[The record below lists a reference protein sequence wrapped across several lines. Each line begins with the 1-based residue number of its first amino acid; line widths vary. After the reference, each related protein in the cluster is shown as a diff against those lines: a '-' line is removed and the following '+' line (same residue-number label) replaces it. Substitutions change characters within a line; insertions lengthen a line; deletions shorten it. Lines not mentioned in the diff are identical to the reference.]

1 MFKRNA
7 ISLCILTACS
17 GLAYA
22 NASDLPQGE
31 TVRVGA
37 ATIDRTA
44 DKMTVNQSGNK
55 VQIDWNSFDIGKNK
69 EVEFKQPTEMAVAY
83 NRVTGG
89 NASQIQGKLTANGKV
104 YLANP
109 NGVLI
114 TKDAEVNVGGLLVT
128 TKDLEKISENGNKD
142 KFSRKLQKEGKIL
155 NQGKI
160 TANGERAFVV
170 LVGDDVANEGKIN
183 AENYYHKETKK
194 VTECYDDPWSWGKQ
208 CYDFDKEI
216 VKSTSGEVHLSSGE
230 NVTFT
235 LSDRYIDV
243 ALDDNTVNSII
254 KNDGAIIANGDITLT
269 TKGRNQALDSLIINN
284 GVLQANK
291 VQNKN
296 GTIILSA
303 GETQLHEKSQIKG
316 EKVSF
321 AEASYY
327 GPTEDIKVVSK
338 TGSKVTAPVIDFKG
352 KTVNIQGEFGR
363 EDSTD
368 LYNDELQILKTTVNI
383 EVPNTED
390 IRIADTNNGGSGSF
404 IQAGA
409 LASLLA
415 NNGRVNVQGKG
426 FDVSGKLNVNA
437 FKQTDS
443 VLKFI
448 NQAGINIHNADIHA
462 NGRLFFVTNLPN
474 DTDFQS
480 NIRITDSK
488 INLGNGSMGFGRSS
502 KRWEMHDLIRRADT
516 QQRKKFNVDMK
527 NVELNQVDDMVI
539 AGGFEKVNL
548 DNVKA
553 RGKTNFYIDSGNS
566 RLYTRYRGYDK
577 VEDLI
582 YEYGVADIENRTQI
596 ANLDQRRRR
605 WNSDKYE
612 NTDLNWEY
620 NQRFDGFAAKDN
632 KRAPIAD
639 TEINITNSDIKLE
652 NGFVHLMA
660 EKINL
665 DDSKINIAFNQDNS
679 MDESLQINRLGLNG
693 KVSMKNSHINV
704 VGDEKDGI
712 SPDRHYA
719 SMFLVGELIGENST
733 VFVKAHQGAVFRTD
747 SNVKIAGKNS
757 KDDLKITAINTGKRM
772 GKEIIGPDGLPMS
785 EDNDENSSN
794 TAFAIGYEPGT
805 RTVIENATVTA
816 LAPNGGL
823 AYNGSTET
831 QIDLK
836 DNASFTF
843 FEQPRAGYDKLL
855 GEFKGNPDK
864 LNSRDFA
871 RLYDNIKGIKASSLS
886 EQQLGLADTAK
897 KTSEHTLANSL
908 DVENLVSVTVCD
920 EQNKC
925 EERMLGNKNTNAKVI
940 VGDIKFE

>member
-22 NASDLPQGE
+22 NTADLPQGE
-31 TVRVGA
+31 RVRVGT
-37 ATIDRTA
+37 ATIERTT
-44 DKMTVNQSGNK
+44 DKMTVNQSSNK

-128 TKDLEKISENGNKD
+128 TKDLEKISENGTKD
-142 KFSRKLQKEGKIL
+142 KFSRKLAKEGKIL

-160 TANGERAFVV
+160 TAKGERAFVV
-170 LVGDDVANEGKIN
+170 LVGDDVANEGEIN
-183 AENYYHKETKK
+183 AKNYYHKETKK
-194 VTECYDDPWSWGKQ
+194 VTECYDDSWSLVKQ

-269 TKGRNQALDSLIINN
+269 AKGRNQALDSLIINN

-363 EDSTD
+363 EDSTN

-390 IRIADTNNGGSGSF
+390 IRIADTDNGGSGSF

-502 KRWEMHDLIRRADT
+502 KRWEMHDVVRRADT
-516 QQRKKFNVDMK
+516 ELRKKFNLDMK
-527 NVELNQVDDMVI
+527 NVELNQVDDFVV
-539 AGGFEKVNL
+539 AGGFQQVNL

-553 RGKTNFYIDSGNS
+553 RGKTNFYLDSGNS
-566 RLYTRYRGYDK
+566 RMFVG
-577 VEDLI
+577 EQI
-582 YEYGVADIENRTQI
+582 YEYGVTDIEKRTQL
-596 ANLDQRRRR
+596 ANLDQRRKR
-605 WNSDKYE
+605 WNSDNYDE
-612 NTDLNWEY
+612 TDLNWEY
-620 NQRFDGFAAKDN
+620 NQRFDGFAAKHN
-632 KRAPIAD
+632 HRAPIAD
-639 TEINITNSDIKLE
+639 TEINIANSDISLD

-665 DDSKINIAFNQDNS
+665 DDSKINITFNQDNS
-679 MDESLQINRLGLNG
+679 LDESTQINRLGLNG

-712 SPDRHYA
+712 SPARHYA
-719 SMFLVGELIGENST
+719 TMFLVGSCL
-733 VFVKAHQGAVFRTD
+733 VKRVLF
-747 SNVKIAGKNS
+747 
-757 KDDLKITAINTGKRM
+757 
-772 GKEIIGPDGLPMS
+772 
-785 EDNDENSSN
+785 SSN
-794 TAFAIGYEPGT
+794 PT
-805 RTVIENATVTA
+805 
-816 LAPNGGL
+816 
-823 AYNGSTET
+823 
-831 QIDLK
+831 
-836 DNASFTF
+836 
-843 FEQPRAGYDKLL
+843 
-855 GEFKGNPDK
+855 
-864 LNSRDFA
+864 
-871 RLYDNIKGIKASSLS
+871 
-886 EQQLGLADTAK
+886 
-897 KTSEHTLANSL
+897 
-908 DVENLVSVTVCD
+908 
-920 EQNKC
+920 
-925 EERMLGNKNTNAKVI
+925 KVQY
-940 VGDIKFE
+940 

>member
-22 NASDLPQGE
+22 NTADLPQGE
-31 TVRVGA
+31 RVRVGT
-37 ATIDRTA
+37 ATIERTT
-44 DKMTVNQSGNK
+44 DKMTVNQSSNK

-128 TKDLEKISENGNKD
+128 TKDLEKISENGTKD
-142 KFSRKLQKEGKIL
+142 KFSRKLAKEGKIL

-160 TANGERAFVV
+160 TAKGERAFVV
-170 LVGDDVANEGKIN
+170 LVGDDVANEGEIN
-183 AENYYHKETKK
+183 AKNYYHKETKK
-194 VTECYDDPWSWGKQ
+194 VTECYDDSWSLVKQ

-269 TKGRNQALDSLIINN
+269 AKGRNQALDSLIINN

-390 IRIADTNNGGSGSF
+390 IRIADTDNGGSGSF

-502 KRWEMHDLIRRADT
+502 KRWEMHDVVRRADT
-516 QQRKKFNVDMK
+516 ELRKKFNLDMK
-527 NVELNQVDDMVI
+527 NVELNQVDDFVV
-539 AGGFEKVNL
+539 AGGFQQVNL

-553 RGKTNFYIDSGNS
+553 RGKTNFYLDSGNS
-566 RLYTRYRGYDK
+566 RMFVG
-577 VEDLI
+577 EQI
-582 YEYGVADIENRTQI
+582 YEYGVTDIEKRTQL
-596 ANLDQRRRR
+596 ANLDQRRKR
-605 WNSDKYE
+605 WNSDNYDE
-612 NTDLNWEY
+612 TDLNWEY
-620 NQRFDGFAAKDN
+620 NQRFDGFAAKHN
-632 KRAPIAD
+632 HRAPIAD
-639 TEINITNSDIKLE
+639 TEINIANSDISLD

-665 DDSKINIAFNQDNS
+665 DDSKINITFNQDNS
-679 MDESLQINRLGLNG
+679 LDESTQINRLGLNG

-712 SPDRHYA
+712 SPARHYA
-719 SMFLVGELIGENST
+719 TMFLVGELLGEKSSI
-733 VFVKAHQGAVFRTD
+733 FLKSHQGAVLRTD
-747 SNVKIAGKNS
+747 SNVTIAGKNS
-757 KDDLKITAINTGKRM
+757 KDDLKITAITTGKKM
-772 GKEIIGPDGLPMS
+772 GNEIIGPDGLPTS
-785 EDNDENSSN
+785 EDNDANASN
-794 TAFAIGYEPGT
+794 TAFAIGYEPNAT
-805 RTVIENATVTA
+805 AIVENASITA

-823 AYNGSTET
+823 AYTGTSKT
-831 QIDLK
+831 QIDAK
-836 DNASFTF
+836 DNATFTF
-843 FEQPRAGYDKLL
+843 FEKPRVGYDKLL
-855 GEFKGNPDK
+855 GDIKGNPDK
-864 LNSRDFA
+864 LTPRDFA

>member
-22 NASDLPQGE
+22 NTADLPQGE
-31 TVRVGA
+31 RVRVGT
-37 ATIDRTA
+37 ATIERTT
-44 DKMTVNQSGNK
+44 DKMTVNQSSNK

-128 TKDLEKISENGNKD
+128 TKDLEKISENGTKD
-142 KFSRKLQKEGKIL
+142 KFSRKLAKEGKIL

-160 TANGERAFVV
+160 TAKGERAFVV
-170 LVGDDVANEGKIN
+170 LVGDDVANEGEIN
-183 AENYYHKETKK
+183 AKNYYHKETKK
-194 VTECYDDPWSWGKQ
+194 VTECYDDSWSLVKQ

-269 TKGRNQALDSLIINN
+269 AKGRNQALDSLIINN

-390 IRIADTNNGGSGSF
+390 IRIADTDNGGSGSF

-502 KRWEMHDLIRRADT
+502 KRWEMHDVVRRADT
-516 QQRKKFNVDMK
+516 ELRKKFNLDMK
-527 NVELNQVDDMVI
+527 NVELNQVDDFVV
-539 AGGFEKVNL
+539 AGGFQQVNL

-553 RGKTNFYIDSGNS
+553 RGKTNFYLDSGNS
-566 RLYTRYRGYDK
+566 RMFVG
-577 VEDLI
+577 EQI
-582 YEYGVADIENRTQI
+582 YEYGVTDIEKRTQL
-596 ANLDQRRRR
+596 ANLDQRRKR
-605 WNSDKYE
+605 WNSDNYDE
-612 NTDLNWEY
+612 TDLNWEY
-620 NQRFDGFAAKDN
+620 NQRFDGFAAKHN
-632 KRAPIAD
+632 HRAPIAD
-639 TEINITNSDIKLE
+639 TEINIANSDISLD

-665 DDSKINIAFNQDNS
+665 DDSKINITFNQDNS
-679 MDESLQINRLGLNG
+679 LDESTQINRLGLNG

-712 SPDRHYA
+712 SPARHYA
-719 SMFLVGELIGENST
+719 TMFLVGELLGEKSSI
-733 VFVKAHQGAVFRTD
+733 FLKSHQGAVLRTD

-757 KDDLKITAINTGKRM
+757 KDNLKITAITTGKKM
-772 GKEIIGPDGLPMS
+772 GNEIIGPDGLPTS
-785 EDNDENSSN
+785 EDNDANASN
-794 TAFAIGYEPGT
+794 TAFAIGYEPNAT
-805 RTVIENATVTA
+805 AIVENASITA

-823 AYNGSTET
+823 AYTGTSKT
-831 QIDLK
+831 QIDAK
-836 DNASFTF
+836 DNATFTF
-843 FEQPRAGYDKLL
+843 FEKPRAGYDKLL
-855 GEFKGNPDK
+855 GDIKGNPDK
-864 LNSRDFA
+864 LTPREFA

>member
-22 NASDLPQGE
+22 NTADLPQGE
-31 TVRVGA
+31 RVRVGT
-37 ATIDRTA
+37 ATIERTT
-44 DKMTVNQSGNK
+44 DKMTVNQSSNK

-128 TKDLEKISENGNKD
+128 TKDLEKISENGTTKD
-142 KFSRKLQKEGKIL
+142 KFSRKLAKEGKIL

-160 TANGERAFVV
+160 TAKGERAFVV
-170 LVGDDVANEGKIN
+170 LVGDDVANEGEIN
-183 AENYYHKETKK
+183 AENYYKKETKR
-194 VTECYDDPWSWGKQ
+194 VRECYNDPWSWGQQ
-208 CYDFDKEI
+208 CYDIDKEI

-254 KNDGAIIANGDITLT
+254 KNEGAIIANGDITFT
-269 TKGRNQALDSLIINN
+269 AKGRNQALDSLIINN

-327 GPTEDIKVVSK
+327 DGPKENIKVVSK

-352 KTVNIQGEFGR
+352 KTVNIQGSFGR
-363 EDSTD
+363 EDRTEH
-368 LYNDELQILKTTVNI
+368 YNDELKTLRTVVNI

-390 IRIADTNNGGSGSF
+390 IRIADTDNGGSGSF

-409 LASLLA
+409 LGSLLA

-448 NQAGINIHNADIHA
+448 NQADINIHNADIHS
-462 NGRLFFVTNLPN
+462 NGRLFMLTNLPN

-488 INLGNGSMGFGRSS
+488 INLGNGAMGFGRSA
-502 KRWEMHDLIRRADT
+502 KRWEMHDVVRRADT
-516 QQRKKFNVDMK
+516 ELRKKFNLDMK
-527 NVELNQVDDMVI
+527 NVELNQVDDFVV
-539 AGGFEKVNL
+539 AGGFQQVNL

-553 RGKTNFYIDSGNS
+553 RGKTNFYLDSGNS
-566 RLYTRYRGYDK
+566 RVFVG
-577 VEDLI
+577 EQI
-582 YEYGVADIENRTQI
+582 YEYGVTDIEKRTQL
-596 ANLDQRRRR
+596 ANLDQRRKR
-605 WNSDKYE
+605 WNSDNYDE
-612 NTDLNWEY
+612 IDLNWEY
-620 NQRFDGFAAKDN
+620 NQRFDA
-632 KRAPIAD
+632 
-639 TEINITNSDIKLE
+639 
-652 NGFVHLMA
+652 
-660 EKINL
+660 
-665 DDSKINIAFNQDNS
+665 
-679 MDESLQINRLGLNG
+679 LQQN
-693 KVSMKNSHINV
+693 
-704 VGDEKDGI
+704 
-712 SPDRHYA
+712 
-719 SMFLVGELIGENST
+719 T
-733 VFVKAHQGAVFRTD
+733 
-747 SNVKIAGKNS
+747 
-757 KDDLKITAINTGKRM
+757 ITARR
-772 GKEIIGPDGLPMS
+772 LPVRKS
-785 EDNDENSSN
+785 
-794 TAFAIGYEPGT
+794 ILPI
-805 RTVIENATVTA
+805 VISA
-816 LAPNGGL
+816 
-823 AYNGSTET
+823 
-831 QIDLK
+831 
-836 DNASFTF
+836 
-843 FEQPRAGYDKLL
+843 
-855 GEFKGNPDK
+855 
-864 LNSRDFA
+864 
-871 RLYDNIKGIKASSLS
+871 
-886 EQQLGLADTAK
+886 
-897 KTSEHTLANSL
+897 
-908 DVENLVSVTVCD
+908 
-920 EQNKC
+920 
-925 EERMLGNKNTNAKVI
+925 
-940 VGDIKFE
+940 